1 MPKGQKFDI
10 FSFLIVQLYSNG
22 YIDCKNTFNFDY
34 AKGQL

>member
-10 FSFLIVQLYSNG
+10 FLFLIVQLYSNG
-22 YIDCKNTFNFDY
+22 NRDCKNNANFDN